1 MSSTLRCDIEFSI
14 SRMLAFLHSTL
25 ALTAFDLIETRCSLC
40 SKGKD
45 CEQLNPI
52 ISIAPSHL
60 RASAYKSNTT
70 FLQLY
75 WSSAGL
81 YCSEN
86 RKIND
91 SLKLITLC
99 KLSSARS
106 DFIIFIPS
114 TNSFS
119 IESEFL
125 WNISPLH
132 RSNFESGAFSWRKQS
147 KRWKRRTKVGSWR
160 EKWMGSQFATR
171 FFTWESLTI
180 FYEELLRLCTFR
192 SVIVQELVLD
202 GDDHGGSLDYSC

>member
-1 MSSTLRCDIEFSI
+1 
-14 SRMLAFLHSTL
+14 MLAFLHSTL
-25 ALTAFDLIETRCSLC
+25 ALRAFDLKETRCSLC
-40 SKGKD
+40 SKDKD

-52 ISIAPSHL
+52 INTEPSLL

-70 FLQLY
+70 IPQLY
-75 WSSAGL
+75 RSLVGPYSSEDSV
-81 YCSEN
+81 Y
-86 RKIND
+86 ND

-147 KRWKRRTKVGSWR
+147 KRWKRRTKMGSWR
-160 EKWMGSQFATR
+160 EKWMGSQLAKR

-180 FYEELLRLCTFR
+180 FYQSVKAVYISKRNSSRACLRWRWSWRLPRLLMRIKST
-192 SVIVQELVLD
+192 S
-202 GDDHGGSLDYSC
+202 SLDSCKQLR